1 MPLPSGGS
9 SRGLL
14 QTMLEQRV
22 DRHCDASPWNLT
34 VTLKSRT
41 IELGV
46 LVLLACVS
54 TSLGAESANRSER
67 TDEGRAEQSSPEG
80 YTLSVESVA
89 KVVATL
95 TRDASYPHLKGTEWI
110 VFAARAPELPGQI
123 KTKTTLDPPGE
134 LAHEKSELGRSLVMA
149 RVRSDKRHPLNS
161 MKIELTYQATLQ
173 SRKLRQGPAHKVAD
187 LSSQERQKYLAERGF
202 FDFNQPAF
210 HEWVQKQGLDRQVNE
225 GEIHF
230 ARRVFLALKAGMHYD
245 APRKKDFYA
254 TAVCKSGRADCGGLS
269 VLFASILR
277 LNNIPARTLWGRWA
291 KSAEPGKIWF
301 NHPYY
306 QTHVKAEFFAR
317 GVGWVPVDVSSA
329 ILHDQAPEG
338 LKFFGN
344 DAGDFITFH
353 VDGNLEIDTLL
364 FGIKSLGNLQ
374 TTRWWIRGDGPL
386 TDEQVTDSWQVKRS
400 RLD

>member
-1 MPLPSGGS
+1 
-9 SRGLL
+9 
-14 QTMLEQRV
+14 LEF
-22 DRHCDASPWNLT
+22 T
-34 VTLKSRT
+34 VTIESRRF
-41 IELGV
+41 ELGI
-46 LVLLACVS
+46 LVLLACVN
-54 TSLGAESANRSER
+54 TTLATGPTNRSDK
-67 TDEGRAEQSSPEG
+67 TDEGHSEQSSPEG
-80 YTLSVESVA
+80 YALSVESVA
-89 KVVATL
+89 KVVGTL
-95 TRDASYPHLKGTEWI
+95 TRDASYPHLKGIEWI
-110 VFAARAPELPGQI
+110 VFASRAPERPGQI
-123 KTKTTLDPPGE
+123 RTKTTLDPPGE
-134 LAHEKSELGRSLVMA
+134 PAREKSELGRPLVMA
-149 RVRSDKRHPLNS
+149 RVRSDRQHPLNS
-161 MKIELTYQATLQ
+161 MKIQLTYQATLR
-173 SRKLRQGPAHKVAD
+173 SRKLRRGQAHKVAD
-187 LSSQERQKYLAERGF
+187 LSAEERQRYLAERGF

-210 HEWVQKQGLDRQVNE
+210 HEWVEKHGLERQANE

-230 ARRVFLALKAGMHYD
+230 ARRVFLALKGDMQYD
-245 APRKKDFYA
+245 APLRKNFHA

-277 LNNIPARTLWGRWA
+277 LNNLPARTLWGRWA

-306 QTHVKAEFFAR
+306 QTHVKAEFFAQ

-329 ILHDQAPEG
+329 ILHDQSPEG

-353 VDGNLEIDTLL
+353 VDGNFEIDTLL

-386 TDEQVTDSWQVKRS
+386 TDEQVIESWQVKRS

>member
-1 MPLPSGGS
+1 V
-9 SRGLL
+9 
-14 QTMLEQRV
+14 TF
-22 DRHCDASPWNLT
+22 T
-34 VTLKSRT
+34 VTLKLRP

-54 TSLGAESANRSER
+54 TSLAAESANRSEK
-67 TDEGRAEQSSPEG
+67 TDERLAEQSSTEG
-80 YTLSVESVA
+80 YSLSVESVA
-89 KVVATL
+89 KVVAML
-95 TRDASYPHLKGTEWI
+95 TRDASYPNFKGNEWI
-110 VFAARAPELPGQI
+110 VFASRAPELPGQI
-123 KTKTTLDPPGE
+123 NAKTTLDPPGE
-134 LAHEKSELGRSLVMA
+134 RAREKSELARPLVMA
-149 RVRSDKRHPLNS
+149 RVRSGKQHPISS
-161 MKIELTYQATLQ
+161 MKIQLTYQMTLRA
-173 SRKLRQGPAHKVAD
+173 RKLRRGTPHKVAD
-187 LSSQERQKYLAERGF
+187 LSPEERQKYLANRGF
-202 FDFNQPAF
+202 FDFDHPAF
-210 HEWVQKQGLDRQVNE
+210 HEWVETHGLPRQSNE

-230 ARRVFLALKAGMHYD
+230 ARRVFLALKAGMQYD
-245 APRKKDFYA
+245 APLRKNFHA

-329 ILHDQAPEG
+329 ILQDQSPEG
-338 LKFFGN
+338 VKFFGN
-344 DAGDFITFH
+344 DPGDFITFH

-374 TTRWWIRGDGPL
+374 TTRWWIRGDGML
-386 TDEQVTDSWQVKRS
+386 TDEQVIESWQVKRS

>member
-1 MPLPSGGS
+1 
-9 SRGLL
+9 
-14 QTMLEQRV
+14 
-22 DRHCDASPWNLT
+22 
-34 VTLKSRT
+34 VTLKARP

-46 LVLLACVS
+46 LVLLACS
-54 TSLGAESANRSER
+54 TSLAAESADRSET
-67 TDEGRAEQSSPEG
+67 TDDGPSKQSSPEG

-95 TRDASYPHLKGTEWI
+95 TRDASYPHLKGIEWI
-110 VFAARAPELPGQI
+110 VFASRAPELPGQI
-123 KTKTTLDPPGE
+123 NAKTTLDPPGE
-134 LAHEKSELGRSLVMA
+134 RAREKSELARSLIMA
-149 RVRSDKRHPLNS
+149 RVRSGKQHPLSS
-161 MKIELTYQATLQ
+161 MKIQLTYEMTLRA
-173 SRKLRQGPAHKVAD
+173 RKLRRGPAHKVAD
-187 LSSQERQKYLAERGF
+187 LSSEERQRYLAARGF
-202 FDFNQPAF
+202 FDFDQPVF
-210 HEWVQKQGLDRQVNE
+210 HEWVETHGLQRQSNE

-230 ARRVFLALKAGMHYD
+230 ARRVFLALKGDMQYD
-245 APRKKDFYA
+245 APLRKDFHA

-329 ILHDQAPEG
+329 ILQDQSPEG
-338 LKFFGN
+338 LQFFGN
-344 DAGDFITFH
+344 DPGDFITFH

-374 TTRWWIRGDGPL
+374 TTRWWIRGDGAL
-386 TDEQVTDSWQVKRS
+386 TDEKLAEAWEVKRTK
-400 RLD
+400 LK